1 MAGAWGTSWGKSF
14 GAAFGAIEVVS
25 LPPGAG
31 VVEGMGF
38 KTARDWAQDAS
49 SLAFIHQEDQM
60 ATELLVTLVTQGFF
74 HGAFHR

>member
-1 MAGAWGTSWGKSF
+1 MASAWGKSWGSAF

-25 LPPGAG
+25 LPPVAG

-38 KTARDWAQDAS
+38 KTPSDWSQDAS
-49 SLAFIHQEDQM
+49 KLAFIHQEDQI